1 MYSWYR
7 SATITIRLTHSSST
21 VVNTHQRS
29 SVVSRSG
36 QHELS
41 SSVDVTVHELKKWC
55 IGVVNMKKQVAKSEV
70 RFDTQKAFAGMGAA
84 VELLMRAAPNVL
96 EHKVSGPEKQGKARM
111 RKAAA

>member
-1 MYSWYR
+1 
-7 SATITIRLTHSSST
+7 
-21 VVNTHQRS
+21 
-29 SVVSRSG
+29 
-36 QHELS
+36 
-41 SSVDVTVHELKKWC
+41 
-55 IGVVNMKKQVAKSEV
+55 MKKQVAKSEV